1 MSRGFLIINIKQ
13 IKMNKIVK
21 FDEFRYRKADADVN
35 NNEEMC
41 VMVFG
46 ERTLGFVHN
55 PKANISSPEEEDITY
70 LIDEWGQE
78 NEDEVSIVIEVDLAY
93 SFSLINQCYEVLGS
107 GDKLSME
114 VQFPGKDIEEYIF

>member
-1 MSRGFLIINIKQ
+1 
-13 IKMNKIVK
+13 MNKTIK
-21 FDEFRYRKADADVN
+21 FDEFSYRLEDADVN

-55 PKANISSPEEEDITY
+55 AKANINSPEEEDITY
-70 LIDEWGQE
+70 LIDEWDGE
-78 NEDEVSIVIEVDLAY
+78 NEDEVSVVLEVDLAY
-93 SFSLINQCYEVLGS
+93 AFSLIRQCYEVLEN